1 MFGPNGYSSQLSGDY
16 LSIIDKHVAPA
27 LNLLTTEYFNQFD
40 ESCQKMIADTLAV
53 ILKR

>member
-1 MFGPNGYSSQLSGDY
+1 MFGPSGYSSQLSGD

-27 LNLLTTEYFNQFD
+27 LNILTTEYFNQND
-40 ESCQKMIADTLAV
+40 EPCQKMIADTLAV